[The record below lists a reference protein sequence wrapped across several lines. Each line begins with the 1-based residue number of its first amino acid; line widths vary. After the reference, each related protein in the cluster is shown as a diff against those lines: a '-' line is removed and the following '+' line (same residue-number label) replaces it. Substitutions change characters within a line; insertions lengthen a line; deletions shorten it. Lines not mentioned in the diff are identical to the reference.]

1 MSRQYVDLR
10 SAKIIFEGNSITE
23 GVGSGA
29 GAANISAQVSAQL
42 IAQKIFGVS
51 VVNIGVGGQNCAQ
64 MIADGSSQ
72 VAPLREAGRDCIV
85 VVNEGGNDIYGGATA
100 AQAFQNIRD
109 YCLLRRSE
117 GFYVL
122 VWSCPNRNNGF
133 STDPTGDP
141 TAYQAA
147 LLDFNNRLARGWKEF
162 ADVFMDTRRHFPY
175 APTANFPGN
184 GGFWFPDCVHPS
196 ATGNAIIA
204 AKLLEHLKLIPKKTA
219 KVVEVPINNPTIES
233 EFFCDFLSPPTTTGE
248 FILTAVS
255 GGTAG
260 SSAINV
266 NGRPGH
272 LNLTTGATATGRAY
286 VGTASTAIELSGEST
301 FGASTQ
307 IPTLSNAT
315 ERYSKQ
321 VGFFDTTTAANQ
333 TDGLY
338 FLYDEGGVSTGS
350 AASANW
356 QLVSSANT
364 IRTFVTSAI
373 PVDLNWNN
381 FKIILNS
388 TGTRAD
394 YYINGQLAG
403 SITTNLPKTSARS
416 LGFGAQ
422 IIKSI
427 GTTARSF
434 LIDWVYY
441 KQRFLAARGAW

>member
-1 MSRQYVDLR
+1 MSRQYVKLA
-10 SAKIIFEGNSITE
+10 SSKIIFDGNSITE
-23 GVGSGA
+23 GSGSGA

-42 IAQKIFGVS
+42 IAQRIRGVS
-51 VVNIGVGGQNCAQ
+51 IVNIGAGGQTCAQ
-64 MIADGSSQ
+64 MITDGSTQ
-72 VAPLREAGRDCIV
+72 IPPLYENGRDNIIV
-85 VVNEGGNDIYGGATA
+85 VSEGGNDIYVGATA
-100 AQAFQNIRD
+100 AQAFQNMRD

-141 TAYQAA
+141 AAYQAA
-147 LLDFNNRLARGWKEF
+147 LLDFNNRLERGWKEF
-162 ADVFMDTRRHFPY
+162 ADAFMDTRKHFPY

-204 AKLLEHLKLIPKKTA
+204 AKLVEHLKLIPKKIA

-248 FILTAVS
+248 FILTSVS
-255 GGTAG
+255 GGSAG

-286 VGTASTAIELSGEST
+286 VGTASTAIELSGQST

-307 IPTLSNAT
+307 IPTLSTAA
-315 ERYSKQ
+315 ERYAKL

-333 TDGLY
+333 SDGLY

-356 QLVSSANT
+356 QLVSSANSV
-364 IRTFVTSAI
+364 RTFVTSPIA
-373 PVDLNWNN
+373 VDLNWNN

-441 KQRFLAARGAW
+441 KQQFLTARGAW